1 MILRVGLTGGIGS
14 GKSTV
19 ARIFEVLGI
28 PVYYADTEA
37 QELMHKDPDLKEAII
52 RHFGPDSYL
61 EGKLNRAYLSSLIF
75 SQPEK
80 RELLNSLVHPAVKN
94 HAENWM
100 HRQVS
105 PYAIHEAAL
114 VFEAGV
120 AERLDLVIGV
130 YAPESLRLLRAT
142 RRDEAR
148 VEDIK
153 KRMRGQIEE
162 RIKMKLCDKV
172 ITNDEQ
178 QAVIPQVLEIHQ
190 WLLQKSAAHG

>member
-28 PVYYADTEA
+28 PVYYADKEA
-37 QELMHKDPDLKEAII
+37 QELMHHDPDLKAAII

-61 EGKLNRAYLSSLIF
+61 NNVLNRAYLSSLVF
-75 SQPEK
+75 SQPQK
-80 RELLNSLVHPAVKN
+80 REILNSLVHPAVKK
-94 HAENWM
+94 HAEEWM
-100 HRQVS
+100 HRQAT

-120 AERLDLVIGV
+120 AERLDFVIGV
-130 YAPESLRLLRAT
+130 YAPESLRILRAS

-153 KRMRGQIEE
+153 KRMKGQIEE
-162 RIKMKLCDKV
+162 TIKMKLCDKV
-172 ITNDEQ
+172 IINDEQ

-190 WLLQKSAAHG
+190 WLLEKSAAHG